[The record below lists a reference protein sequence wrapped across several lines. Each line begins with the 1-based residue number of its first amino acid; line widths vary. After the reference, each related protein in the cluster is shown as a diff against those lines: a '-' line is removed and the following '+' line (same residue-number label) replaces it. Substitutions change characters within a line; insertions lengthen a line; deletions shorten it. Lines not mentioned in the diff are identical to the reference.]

1 MLNIFE
7 KLGVS
12 SNPLYIEV
20 YHRVGP
26 TSHKKVIISMSREK
40 DADRVRRV
48 KKILKGIKLESLKVD
63 NPILQTTVCA
73 AITNVYGES
82 AK

>member
-1 MLNIFE
+1 MQTE
-7 KLGVS
+7 C
-12 SNPLYIEV
+12 
-20 YHRVGP
+20 
-26 TSHKKVIISMSREK
+26 
-40 DADRVRRV
+40 V

-63 NPILQTTVCA
+63 NPILQTTVHA